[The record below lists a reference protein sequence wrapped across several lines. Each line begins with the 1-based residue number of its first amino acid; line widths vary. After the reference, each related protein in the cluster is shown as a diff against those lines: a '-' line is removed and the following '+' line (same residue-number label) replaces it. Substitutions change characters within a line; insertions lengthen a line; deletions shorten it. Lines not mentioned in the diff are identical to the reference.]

1 MRACAH
7 SAGGV
12 YGWTKNLLKSF
23 NFSVPLNLLRQ
34 QRHLDNVK
42 VVRIQLHH
50 LSTRT
55 YPASVFLNLQCWQ
68 FESFFGYSSW
78 LHTIACVSI
87 SYCVEVPG

>member
-42 VVRIQLHH
+42 VSAYNSIISPTY
-50 LSTRT
+50 LSCICF
-55 YPASVFLNLQCWQ
+55 PHLQCWQ

-87 SYCVEVPG
+87 SYC